1 VLHLFLHWNWKGREG
16 QFTRVVLAADRRSIK
31 ADQRDVDHVTARITD
46 EQSRTVPDADHE
58 ITFAIQ
64 GEGKLIGVD
73 SGDPQSHEDF
83 KSNRR
88 RSFHGLCLAIV
99 QSTRRPGEIQITAS
113 STGLKPHDVKG
124 ESTA

>member
-1 VLHLFLHWNWKGREG
+1 
-16 QFTRVVLAADRRSIK
+16 
-31 ADQRDVDHVTARITD
+31 
-46 EQSRTVPDADHE
+46 VPDADHE
-58 ITFAIQ
+58 IIFAIQ

-88 RSFHGLCLAIV
+88 RSFHGLCLAIL
-99 QSTRRPGEIQITAS
+99 QSTRRSGEIQIAAS
-113 STGLKPHDVKG
+113 STGLKPHNVKV